1 MSATQTLSFKQN
13 KRRSVGSLELSII
26 RLILRAGTA
35 EKGATFSTEITTV
48 VFLQA
53 ECR

>member
-1 MSATQTLSFKQN
+1 MSATKSLSFKQN
-13 KRRSVGSLELSII
+13 KRHSVGSLELPII

-35 EKGATFSTEITTV
+35 EKAATFSTEITTV

-53 ECR
+53 ECK